1 MLFLL
6 KITKVFVLLYN
17 LFIVI
22 LNQSEYMM
30 YDLFS
35 FLIVFQIYLCC
46 GDDTLGQANVPLS
59 GLTNTSYT
67 NYTHLPSNV
76 NGMFPLKTSFQ
87 KDQHVS
93 AFVGVSIVLRREDQP
108 APVVNDPGLSPV
120 KKPNQSVL
128 NGDVSHTI
136 SQERVVAK

>member
-1 MLFLL
+1 M
-6 KITKVFVLLYN
+6 I
-17 LFIVI
+17 
-22 LNQSEYMM
+22 

-59 GLTNTSYT
+59 GLTNTSYTSYT

>member
-1 MLFLL
+1 M
-6 KITKVFVLLYN
+6 TY
-17 LFIVI
+17 
-22 LNQSEYMM
+22 
-30 YDLFS
+30 
-35 FLIVFQIYLCC
+35 FLIIFFFQIYLCC

-59 GLTNTSYT
+59 GLTNTSY
-67 NYTHLPSNV
+67 NNNTHLPSNV

-136 SQERVVAK
+136 SHKRVVAQ